1 VVSRILEWGYLG
13 GAVRVRG
20 GAYPPPVTHVTLN
33 HGGLS
38 TALAITHK
46 ALLGYPQAPVYI
58 PVDICGTSCGTLGA
72 NPCSYVS
79 FVTCVVRHTMCNN
92 RVTFGTILDKV
103 PTYVPSHQ
111 EALREAQRRFGT
123 MRRLQ
128 RLNAS

>member
-1 VVSRILEWGYLG
+1 MMPFIQYRAIWASWVVSRILEWGYLG
-13 GAVRVRG
+13 GAVRVPG
-20 GAYPPPVTHVTLN
+20 KAYPQTYVRPSLN

-46 ALLGYPQAPVYI
+46 ALLGYPQVPVYM

-92 RVTFGTILDKV
+92 RVTFVIILDKV
-103 PTYVPSHQ
+103 PTHVPS
-111 EALREAQRRFGT
+111 LP
-123 MRRLQ
+123 
-128 RLNAS
+128 NAF

>member
-1 VVSRILEWGYLG
+1 MGSG
-13 GAVRVRG
+13 VRVRG
-20 GAYPPPVTHVTLN
+20 GAYPRTPVRPSLN

-46 ALLGYPQAPVYI
+46 ALLGYPQVPVYM

-92 RVTFGTILDKV
+92 CVTFDTMLDKV
-103 PTYVPSHQ
+103 PTHVPS
-111 EALREAQRRFGT
+111 LPKPF
-123 MRRLQ
+123 
-128 RLNAS
+128 

>member
-1 VVSRILEWGYLG
+1 MGSG
-13 GAVRVRG
+13 VRVRG
-20 GAYPPPVTHVTLN
+20 EAYPPNTRSPSLN

-46 ALLGYPQAPVYI
+46 ALLGYPQVPVYM

-92 RVTFGTILDKV
+92 RVTFVTMLDKV
-103 PTYVPSHQ
+103 PTHVPS
-111 EALREAQRRFGT
+111 LPKPF
-123 MRRLQ
+123 
-128 RLNAS
+128 

>member
-1 VVSRILEWGYLG
+1 MGNG
-13 GAVRVRG
+13 VRVRG
-20 GAYPPPVTHVTLN
+20 EAYPRTYVRPSLN

-46 ALLGYPQAPVYI
+46 ALLGYPQVPVYM

-92 RVTFGTILDKV
+92 RVTFVTILDKV
-103 PTYVPSHQ
+103 PIHMPSHQ

-123 MRRLQ
+123 MRRSQ